1 MSQMADFP
9 PLLASSIFDLY
20 KQETLQI
27 KSQTMRHT
35 SMNLVNTT
43 YLRNMWTN
51 KNEHLWVL
59 TKFNS
64 CVYNLHI
71 PLSLS
76 QTNYYL
82 LLM

>member
-1 MSQMADFP
+1 MEDGGVDTTVIDRRQHKMGQMAYFP

-43 YLRNMWTN
+43 YLRKLCGPIKM
-51 KNEHLWVL
+51 
-59 TKFNS
+59 S
-64 CVYNLHI
+64 IYG
-71 PLSLS
+71 S
-76 QTNYYL
+76 
-82 LLM
+82 